1 MRRCPCPTR
10 CSTAD
15 RMPLSN
21 LRSAVTHTGG
31 VTALKKVLDFAAVD
45 GVESGR
51 HGPTD
56 LSPVGMAAALHLD
69 LAVHNF
75 GIQEYVPHTAATLG
89 GSGPRT
95 RSQTG
100 CCTRPTRPGWGWSW
114 TWTRPAGSPTVP
126 RTCR

>member
-1 MRRCPCPTR
+1 M
-10 CSTAD
+10 
-15 RMPLSN
+15 
-21 LRSAVTHTGG
+21 GG
-31 VTALKKVLDFAAVD
+31 TALKKVLDFAAVY
-45 GVESGR
+45 GSSRGA

-56 LSPVGMAAALHLD
+56 LSPVGMAAALHPD

-75 GIQEYVPHTAATLG
+75 GIQEYCRTRRRPWKC
-89 GSGPRT
+89 SGPRT
-95 RSQTG
+95 RSRTG